1 MLGKVEICGVNTTKL
16 PTLTAAETDALLHR
30 AKDGDAAAREKLVE
44 GNLRLVLS
52 VIQRFSGRGEN
63 ADDLFQV
70 GCVGLLKAID
80 NFDTSQNVRF
90 STYGV
95 PMIIGEIRRYLRDNS
110 SIRVSRSMR
119 DTAYRVLQAREK
131 LQREQQREPTVEQIA
146 RELGIRREE
155 VVFAMDAVCDP
166 VSLFE
171 PIYSDGGDA
180 VCVMDQVRDTKNTDE
195 DWLEQIALKEAMA
208 RLSER
213 ERQIL
218 ALRYSDGKTQMSMS
232 EVYASNVNSVVSINV
247 SATTNYFGQTVQT
260 AASGTGFFIT
270 EDGYILT
277 NHHVIS
283 DASSVKV
290 TLYNGETYDAKVIGS
305 DEDYD
310 IAVLKIDV
318 TGATPVVLGDS
329 SKVAI
334 GESVAAVGNPLGELT
349 FSMSEGIVSCVN
361 RAINVD
367 GTPFNMIQVDCSI
380 NPGNSGGPLFN
391 SYGEVIGI
399 VSAKYSSYSNTTVEG
414 IGFAIPINDVVSLVK
429 DIMTNGYVT
438 NKAYMGITPQTMTAQ
453 MAQQYRYDVTE
464 GVFVCSVDP
473 DSAADKAG
481 LKLGDVITKMDDTDI
496 TSYEDLVAAKKSY
509 SAGDTVT
516 LTVYREGK
524 TIEVELTFDAAPE
537 TTETSSSDQS
547 TDNSYNG
554 NGGYG
559 NGGNGYYSN
568 PWDFFNNFFGY
579 GG

>member
-1 MLGKVEICGVNTTKL
+1 MYEDENNLYHYSYRKG
-16 PTLTAAETDALLHR
+16 
-30 AKDGDAAAREKLVE
+30 DG
-44 GNLRLVLS
+44 
-52 VIQRFSGRGEN
+52 
-63 ADDLFQV
+63 
-70 GCVGLLKAID
+70 
-80 NFDTSQNVRF
+80 
-90 STYGV
+90 
-95 PMIIGEIRRYLRDNS
+95 
-110 SIRVSRSMR
+110 
-119 DTAYRVLQAREK
+119 
-131 LQREQQREPTVEQIA
+131 
-146 RELGIRREE
+146 
-155 VVFAMDAVCDP
+155 
-166 VSLFE
+166 
-171 PIYSDGGDA
+171 SDGSDTI
-180 VCVMDQVRDTKNTDE
+180 DTKNYAE
-195 DWLEQIALKEAMA
+195 DPWEKQQDGANDRKKKGRFPGKLVA
-208 RLSER
+208 
-213 ERQIL
+213 L
-218 ALRYSDGKTQMSMS
+218 ALVCALVGGFVGAGVSAAAKVNHTGIQVSDREVAQVQTLKVDGSKQMTMS

-247 SATTNYFGQTVQT
+247 SSTTNYFGQTVQT

-277 NHHVIS
+277 NHHVVS
-283 DASSVKV
+283 DASSVEV
-290 TLYNGETYDAKVIGS
+290 TLYNGESYDAKVIGS

-329 SKVAI
+329 SKLAI

-391 SYGEVIGI
+391 SYGEVVGI
-399 VSAKYSSYSNTTVEG
+399 VSAKYSTYSNTTVEG

-473 DSAADKAG
+473 DSAAAKAG
-481 LKLGDVITKMDDTDI
+481 LKLGDVITKMDDKDI
-496 TSYEDLVAAKKSY
+496 ASYEDLVAAKKSY

-524 TIEVELTFDAAPE
+524 TIEVPLTFDAVPE
-537 TTETSSSDQS
+537 SAETGNSDQS

-554 NGGYG
+554 SGGYG

>member
-1 MLGKVEICGVNTTKL
+1 
-16 PTLTAAETDALLHR
+16 
-30 AKDGDAAAREKLVE
+30 
-44 GNLRLVLS
+44 
-52 VIQRFSGRGEN
+52 
-63 ADDLFQV
+63 
-70 GCVGLLKAID
+70 
-80 NFDTSQNVRF
+80 
-90 STYGV
+90 
-95 PMIIGEIRRYLRDNS
+95 
-110 SIRVSRSMR
+110 
-119 DTAYRVLQAREK
+119 
-131 LQREQQREPTVEQIA
+131 
-146 RELGIRREE
+146 
-155 VVFAMDAVCDP
+155 
-166 VSLFE
+166 
-171 PIYSDGGDA
+171 
-180 VCVMDQVRDTKNTDE
+180 
-195 DWLEQIALKEAMA
+195 
-208 RLSER
+208 
-213 ERQIL
+213 
-218 ALRYSDGKTQMSMS
+218 MSMA

-277 NHHVIS
+277 NHHVVS
-283 DASSVKV
+283 DASSEKV

-380 NPGNSGGPLFN
+380 NPGSSGGPLFN

-414 IGFAIPINDVVSLVK
+414 IGFAIPINNVVSLVK
-429 DIMTNGYVT
+429 NIITNGYVT

-481 LKLGDVITKMDDTDI
+481 RKLGDVITMMDDKTI
-496 TSYEDLVAAKKSY
+496 SSYEDLVAAKKSY
-509 SAGDTVT
+509 SAGDNVT

-524 TIEVELTFDAAPE
+524 TIEAELTFDAVPE
-537 TTETSSSDQS
+537 SAETNNSDQS
-547 TDNSYNG
+547 TDNSYNGNGGYG

>member
-1 MLGKVEICGVNTTKL
+1 MYEDENNLYHYSYRKG
-16 PTLTAAETDALLHR
+16 
-30 AKDGDAAAREKLVE
+30 DG
-44 GNLRLVLS
+44 S
-52 VIQRFSGRGEN
+52 
-63 ADDLFQV
+63 
-70 GCVGLLKAID
+70 
-80 NFDTSQNVRF
+80 DT
-90 STYGV
+90 
-95 PMIIGEIRRYLRDNS
+95 I
-110 SIRVSRSMR
+110 
-119 DTAYRVLQAREK
+119 
-131 LQREQQREPTVEQIA
+131 
-146 RELGIRREE
+146 
-155 VVFAMDAVCDP
+155 
-166 VSLFE
+166 
-171 PIYSDGGDA
+171 
-180 VCVMDQVRDTKNTDE
+180 DTKNYAE
-195 DWLEQIALKEAMA
+195 DPWEKAQDGANGKKKKGRFPGKLVA
-208 RLSER
+208 
-213 ERQIL
+213 L
-218 ALRYSDGKTQMSMS
+218 ALVCALVGGFVGAGVSAAAKVNHTGIQVSDREVAQVQTLKVDGSKQMTMS

-247 SATTNYFGQTVQT
+247 SATSTNYFGQTVQT
-260 AASGTGFFIT
+260 AASGTGFLIT

-277 NHHVIS
+277 NHHVVNG
-283 DASSVKV
+283 ASSVSV
-290 TLYNGETYDAKVIGS
+290 TLYNGESYDAKVIGS

-329 SKVAI
+329 SKLAI

-349 FSMSEGIVSCVN
+349 FSMTEGIVSCVN

-391 SYGEVIGI
+391 SYGEVVGI

-453 MAQQYRYDVTE
+453 MAQQYRYDVTK

-481 LKLGDVITKMDDTDI
+481 LKLGDVITKMDDKDI
-496 TSYEDLVAAKKSY
+496 ASYEDLVAAKKSY

-516 LTVYREGK
+516 LTVYRGGK
-524 TIEVELTFDAAPE
+524 TMELQLTFDAAPE

-559 NGGNGYYSN
+559 NGGYGNGGNGYYSN